1 MYRDLL
7 GKLFV
12 NGGRGP
18 DAYDCY
24 GLAQEVFRRHGIE
37 LPDYRVSCE
46 DASRINAT
54 IEQEKPLW
62 TELDIPVVPCLVVL
76 RFNSRFYNHVGVYIG
91 KGRFI
96 HTAKKTGVRIDRI
109 NDVYWKN
116 RIEGYYLPKR

>member
-1 MYRDLL
+1 MYSDLL
-7 GKLFV
+7 GKPFKD
-12 NGGRGP
+12 GGRGP

-46 DASRINAT
+46 DASRIDAT

-76 RFNSRFYNHVGVYIG
+76 RFNSRVYNHVGVYIG

-109 NDVYWKN
+109 NDAYWRN
-116 RIEGYYLPKR
+116 RIEGFYLPKR